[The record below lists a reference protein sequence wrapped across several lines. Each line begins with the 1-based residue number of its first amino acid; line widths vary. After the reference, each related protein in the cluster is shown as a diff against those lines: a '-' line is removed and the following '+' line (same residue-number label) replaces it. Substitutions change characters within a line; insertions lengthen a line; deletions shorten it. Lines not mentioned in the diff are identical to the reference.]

1 VLLPEALSAI
11 KAAINNR
18 LQSSLNLA
26 FGSALASIGLTIPGV
41 ALVSIFFNL
50 DLTLG
55 IDVKSTVLFILSL
68 FILSLSLRTGKTTMI
83 QGVVLLVVFSV
94 YLFITIVP

>member
-1 VLLPEALSAI
+1 M
-11 KAAINNR
+11 
-18 LQSSLNLA
+18 LNLA
-26 FGSALASIGLTIPGV
+26 FGSALVSIGLTIPAV

-68 FILSLSLRTGKTTMI
+68 FILSLSLRTVKTTMI

>member
-1 VLLPEALSAI
+1 MLLPEALSAI

-26 FGSALASIGLTIPGV
+26 FGSALASIGLTIPAV

-55 IDVKSTVLFILSL
+55 IDVKSTVLFIGLSL
-68 FILSLSLRTGKTTMI
+68 GFKTLQFIA
-83 QGVVLLVVFSV
+83 VL
-94 YLFITIVP
+94 